1 MPSPIGHALGGMA
14 VGALISGRPGWR
26 LAAACAV
33 AGALPDVDFL
43 LPIPHRGP
51 THSFGASVLVF
62 AGVFAVLSFR
72 RDYARR
78 LGSASAV
85 RAASALALAWAS
97 HVALDWLGADSST
110 PRGVLA
116 LWPVSDV
123 FYVSGLDVFNAVDR
137 RYWIPG
143 FWARNVL
150 AVLREL
156 LILGPIAAI
165 SVSAG
170 RRVRSYRPRGAVPP
184 PA

>member
-26 LAAACAV
+26 LVAACAV
-33 AGALPDVDFL
+33 AGTLPDLDFV

-51 THSFGASVLVF
+51 THSFGASLLVLAGAF
-62 AGVFAVLSFR
+62 AFLSFR
-72 RDYARR
+72 PEYARR
-78 LGSASAV
+78 LGPASAV
-85 RAASALALAWAS
+85 RTASALALAFAS
-97 HVALDWLGADSST
+97 HVVLDWLGADSST

-116 LWPVSDV
+116 LWPVSNV

-143 FWARNVL
+143 FWTRNVL
-150 AVLREL
+150 AVLREVI
-156 LILGPIAAI
+156 ILGPIAAI

-170 RRVRSYRPRGAVPP
+170 RRVRSYQPRGATPP
-184 PA
+184 PV